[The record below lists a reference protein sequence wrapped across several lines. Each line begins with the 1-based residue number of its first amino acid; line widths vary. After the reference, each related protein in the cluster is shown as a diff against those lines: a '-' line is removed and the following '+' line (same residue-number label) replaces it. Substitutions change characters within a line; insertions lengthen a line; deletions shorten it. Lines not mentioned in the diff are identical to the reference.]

1 MSKEVKSHSGRDIKQ
16 KIEGLIADGMEKAA
30 VVKQVVDMGV
40 ETAVAEFMV
49 GLYAR
54 KFNQ

>member
-16 KIEGLIADGMEKAA
+16 KIENLMADGMEKAA

-40 ETAVAEFMV
+40 ETAMAEFMV
-49 GLYAR
+49 GL
-54 KFNQ
+54 

>member
-16 KIEGLIADGMEKAA
+16 KIESLIADGMEKAA

-40 ETAVAEFMV
+40 ETAMAEFMV